1 MPRPRSAPIDGAA
14 LPTTP
19 TPLGPVER
27 GGGTQRTSDRVY
39 ATLSGAIRD
48 LSLAPGRSLSETD
61 LAESLHVSR
70 TPLRE
75 AIARLVD
82 AGLVQVV
89 PQVGTRVALIRLSDV
104 EEARFVRETL
114 EVAAFEVAC
123 TDPERSI
130 TALRR
135 MIARQEEAA
144 ADHDLDGFFA
154 ADEAM
159 HQQIFV
165 MSGHP
170 GAWQAVQRMK
180 VQLDRLRR
188 LSLPEPATLQELLA
202 EHRLIVDALE
212 QGQVEQG
219 CGHIRSHARR
229 VLVHLPTLRQKYPQ
243 FFTD

>member
-1 MPRPRSAPIDGAA
+1 VPKPAPGASDLSSAAS
-14 LPTTP
+14 
-19 TPLGPVER
+19 PLGPVLRDR
-27 GGGTQRTSDRVY
+27 GAHRTSDRVY
-39 ATLSGAIRD
+39 DALTAAIRD
-48 LSLAPGRSLSETD
+48 LSLEPGRSLSETD
-61 LAESLHVSR
+61 LAASLHVSR

-89 PQVGTRVALIRLSDV
+89 PQVGTTVALIRLSDV
-104 EEARFVRETL
+104 EEARFVRENL
-114 EVAAFEVAC
+114 EAAAFEIAC
-123 TDPERSI
+123 TDPARDI
-130 TALRR
+130 AALRR
-135 MIARQEEAA
+135 LITVQEQAA
-144 ADHDLDGFFA
+144 ADHDLDGFFS

-188 LSLPEPATLQELLA
+188 LSLPEPATLQELLV

-212 QGQVEQG
+212 QGLVDEG
-219 CGHIRSHARR
+219 REHIRTHARR
-229 VLVHLPTLRQKYPQ
+229 VLMHLPALRQKYPQ
-243 FFTD
+243 FFAD

>member
-1 MPRPRSAPIDGAA
+1 MPSQDTD
-14 LPTTP
+14 LPVTP
-19 TPLGPVER
+19 TPLVPVSR
-27 GGGTQRTSDRVY
+27 DAGAQRASDRVF
-39 ATLSGAIRD
+39 ATLSAAIRD
-48 LSLAPGRSLSETD
+48 LSLEPGRSLAETE

-104 EEARFVRETL
+104 EEARFIRESL

-123 TDPERSI
+123 TSPERNV
-130 TALRR
+130 TVLRR
-135 MIARQEEAA
+135 LLRQQKDAA
-144 ADHDLDGFFA
+144 TDHDLDGFFS

-159 HQQIFV
+159 HQQIFS

-188 LSLPEPATLQELLA
+188 LSLPEPATLKELIA
-202 EHRLIVDALE
+202 EHKLIVDALE
-212 QGQVEQG
+212 QGLVDEG
-219 CGHIRSHARR
+219 RGHIRSHARR
-229 VLVHLPTLRQKYPQ
+229 VLLHAPTLRQKHPQ
-243 FFTD
+243 YFAD